1 MSGRI
6 VTTRAAQAALLALIL
21 TFPASAS
28 SGPAQAAGHE
38 GMTRGKPAIRSMSV
52 LAFGEDGTLF
62 IGDGQGGAVYAIDLG
77 DDKAPAKKDEAAGM
91 QDVEAK
97 IGARLGTSAAEV
109 MVHDMAVHPI
119 SQKIYMSVSRGRGK
133 WNSNWILPND
143 IADAQVL
150 LAISG
155 DSIDVIALDDVPFA
169 KAALPNPVAAGK
181 KHMWK
186 EGIELRADTITDIA
200 LAGDTLY
207 VAGLSN
213 EEFASTMW
221 RIPYPFSSDVAATTL
236 EVFHGAHGEY
246 ETHAPIRTF
255 LPYRL
260 NGSDYLLAAYL
271 CTPLVTF
278 PIADLKA
285 GQHIKGRTIGEFGS
299 GNYPLDMVVY
309 EKNGKEQV
317 LIANSNMPFMIV
329 DPKKIEAFKG
339 SITSAVEGYTA
350 GVEYEIRSG
359 TGILQ
364 MDRLNGEFIVALHR
378 QAGGRVD
385 LVSLPVDRF

>member
-1 MSGRI
+1 MSSMVSMKRTLI
-6 VTTRAAQAALLALIL
+6 AALLVSVLIL
-21 TFPASAS
+21 LAMVSGSPAL
-28 SGPAQAAGHE
+28 AAGRKE
-38 GMTRGKPAIRSMSV
+38 MTRGKPEIKSMSV
-52 LAFGEDGTLF
+52 LAFGDDGTLF
-62 IGDGQGGAVYAIDLG
+62 IGDGQGGAVFAVDLG
-77 DDKAPAKKDEAAGM
+77 DDKAPSKKGEPAGLR
-91 QDVEAK
+91 DVEAK
-97 IGARLGTSAAEV
+97 LGARLGTGASEI

-119 SQKIYMSVSRGRGK
+119 SEKIYMSVSRGRGK
-133 WNSNWILPND
+133 WNSNWTLPND
-143 IADAQVL
+143 IASAQVL
-150 LAISG
+150 LTISG
-155 DSIDVIALDDVPFA
+155 ESIDLVSLDDVSFA
-169 KAALPNPVAAGK
+169 RAALPNPVAAGK

-221 RIPYPFSSDVAATTL
+221 RIPYPFGSDVAATTL

-260 NGSDYLLAAYL
+260 NGRDHLLAAYL

-278 PIADLKA
+278 PTADLKD

-309 EKNGKEQV
+309 EKDGREKV

-329 DPKKIEAFKG
+329 DPKKVEAYKG
-339 SITSAVEGYTA
+339 SITTEVEGYTA

-359 TGILQ
+359 SGILQ
-364 MDRLNGEFIVALHR
+364 MDRLNGEYIVALHR
-378 QAGGRVD
+378 QAGGKVD
-385 LVSLPVDRF
+385 LVSLPVGRF